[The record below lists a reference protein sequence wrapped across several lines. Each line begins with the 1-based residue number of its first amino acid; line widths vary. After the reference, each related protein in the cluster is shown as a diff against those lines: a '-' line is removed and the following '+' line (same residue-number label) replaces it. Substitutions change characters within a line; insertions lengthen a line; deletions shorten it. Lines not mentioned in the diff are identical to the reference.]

1 MFNQAAPDHGFRGR
15 LLPII
20 TGSNYIFGV
29 DNMPEVKV
37 GIVMGSDSDL
47 PIMRKAA
54 EALDYF
60 GVGWEMVISSAHRHP
75 EKTARYARGA
85 EEAGLKVIIA
95 GAGGAAH
102 LPGVIASMTL
112 LPVIG
117 IPVAIEPLHGV
128 DSLYS
133 IVQMPQ
139 GIPVATVAVNGAYNA
154 GLLAVQMM
162 ALEDESLR
170 EKLNNYRQS
179 LAAKVE
185 EKDCALRESEKQC
198 NRDAGDKN

>member
-1 MFNQAAPDHGFRGR
+1 MSE
-15 LLPII
+15 
-20 TGSNYIFGV
+20 T
-29 DNMPEVKV
+29 KV

-47 PIMRKAA
+47 PIMQKCG
-54 EALDYF
+54 EALDHF
-60 GVGWEMVISSAHRHP
+60 NISWEMVISSAHRHP

-85 EEAGLKVIIA
+85 AGAGLKVIIA

-117 IPVAIEPLHGV
+117 VPIAIEPLGGV

-139 GIPVATVAVNGAYNA
+139 GIPVATVTINGAYNA
-154 GLLAVQMM
+154 GLLAAQILAVN
-162 ALEDESLR
+162 DERLQDRIKS
-170 EKLNNYRQS
+170 YRQS

-185 EKDCALRESEKQC
+185 EKDCILREKGPHCKGS
-198 NRDAGDKN
+198 DAGEEK

>member
-1 MFNQAAPDHGFRGR
+1 MPD
-15 LLPII
+15 
-20 TGSNYIFGV
+20 
-29 DNMPEVKV
+29 VKV

-47 PIMRKAA
+47 PVMQKCAD
-54 EALDYF
+54 ALNEF
-60 GVGWEMVISSAHRHP
+60 GVGYEIVVSSAHRHP

-85 EEAGLKVIIA
+85 AESGLKVIVA

-117 IPVAIEPLHGV
+117 VPIAIEPLQGV

-139 GIPVATVAVNGAYNA
+139 GIPVATVTVNGAYNA
-154 GLLAVQMM
+154 GLLAVQIL
-162 ALEDESLR
+162 ALEDEELQNR
-170 EKLNNYRQS
+170 LNSYRQS

-185 EKDCALRESEKQC
+185 EKDSRLREQLGGGRRSDNEGEK
-198 NRDAGDKN
+198 

>member
-1 MFNQAAPDHGFRGR
+1 LSD
-15 LLPII
+15 I
-20 TGSNYIFGV
+20 
-29 DNMPEVKV
+29 KV
-37 GIVMGSDSDL
+37 GIIMGSDSDL
-47 PIMRKAA
+47 PIMRKCA
-54 EALDYF
+54 EALDHF
-60 GVGWEMVISSAHRHP
+60 GVGYEMVISSAHRHP

-85 EEAGLKVIIA
+85 EDAGLKVIIA

-139 GIPVATVAVNGAYNA
+139 GIPVATVAINGAYNA
-154 GLLAVQMM
+154 GLLAVQI
-162 ALEDESLR
+162 LSLGDEDLHYR
-170 EKLNNYRQS
+170 LNAYRQS

-185 EKDCALRESEKQC
+185 EKDCQLRDKEAQCRRSDEGEKQ
-198 NRDAGDKN
+198 

>member
-1 MFNQAAPDHGFRGR
+1 MSDDSK
-15 LLPII
+15 L
-20 TGSNYIFGV
+20 
-29 DNMPEVKV
+29 KV

-47 PIMRKAA
+47 PIMRKCA
-54 EALDYF
+54 EALEHF
-60 GVGWEMVISSAHRHP
+60 GVGYEFVISSAHRHP

-85 EEAGLKVIIA
+85 ADAGLKVIVA

-102 LPGVIASMTL
+102 LPGVIASMTM

-117 IPVAIEPLHGV
+117 VPIAIEPLQGV

-154 GLLAVQMM
+154 GLLAVQIM
-162 ALEDESLR
+162 ALEDDNLR
-170 EKLNNYRQS
+170 NKLNSYRQS

-185 EKDCALRESEKQC
+185 EKDCRLREDEAQC
-198 NRDAGDKN
+198 RRSDEGDQK

>member
-1 MFNQAAPDHGFRGR
+1 MSEQSSF
-15 LLPII
+15 
-20 TGSNYIFGV
+20 
-29 DNMPEVKV
+29 KV

-47 PIMRKAA
+47 PIMNKCA
-54 EALDYF
+54 EALELF
-60 GVGWEMVISSAHRHP
+60 GISYEMVISSAHRHP

-85 EEAGLKVIIA
+85 EESGLKIIIA

-102 LPGVIASMTL
+102 LPGVLASMTL

-117 IPVAIEPLHGV
+117 VPVAIEPLHGV

-139 GIPVATVAVNGAYNA
+139 GIPVATVSVNGAFNA
-154 GLLAVQMM
+154 GLLAAEIL
-162 ALEDESLR
+162 ALEDKDVR
-170 EKLNNYRQS
+170 DKLNNYRQE

-185 EKDCALRESEKQC
+185 AKDQKLRE
-198 NRDAGDKN
+198 KNGWNK